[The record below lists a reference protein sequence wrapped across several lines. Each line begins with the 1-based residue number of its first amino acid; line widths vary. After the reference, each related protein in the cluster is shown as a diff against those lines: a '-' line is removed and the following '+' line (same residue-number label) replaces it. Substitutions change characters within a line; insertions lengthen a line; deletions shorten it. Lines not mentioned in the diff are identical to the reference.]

1 MPTLNSSGRI
11 FLTSVLGYLCKIQ
24 TKDHGIDPN
33 QQIQLFLNGEGKAI
47 PEIINDNLNLGK
59 WIFFVKVKPHAVRT
73 DSLL

>member
-24 TKDHGIDPN
+24 TKDHSIDPN
-33 QQIQLFLNGEGKAI
+33 QQTQPFLYGEGKAI

-59 WIFFVKVKPHAVRT
+59 RFFFVKVK
-73 DSLL
+73 LLAATTEGSR